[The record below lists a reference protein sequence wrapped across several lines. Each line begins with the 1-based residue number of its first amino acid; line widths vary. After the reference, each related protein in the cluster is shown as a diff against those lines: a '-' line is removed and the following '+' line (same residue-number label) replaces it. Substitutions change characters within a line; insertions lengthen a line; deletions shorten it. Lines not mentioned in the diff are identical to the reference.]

1 MHDMPFG
8 QLLKQLRKDY
18 GLTQEDF
25 AEQVGCS
32 IETISKIERGERRP
46 SKQVAERMAQVLD
59 VPVAERVAFVRMARL
74 LSRSAE
80 DPRDQET
87 RRPETGDGSLSIS
100 GLMSPVSQSA
110 GLPVPPART
119 AAALPV
125 PPTPFIGREAELA
138 ELAALLADP
147 ACRLLTLTGPG
158 GIGKTRLA
166 LEAAA
171 RHSAVYTHGAAFV
184 PLAGAATGDL
194 VAPAIA
200 DALGFTFYG
209 PADFAGQL
217 VGYLRDRSLL
227 LALDGAEHVLGVAI
241 WELLAEIGRQA
252 PGVKLLITSRERLN
266 LQGEWVVE
274 LAGLPPPDELGAG
287 FEESSA
293 VALFLQTARRS
304 HSGFELS
311 AEERASV
318 AHICRLVEGM
328 PLAIELA
335 AAWVRVLP
343 CAEIAAEIERT
354 LDFLAASARD
364 IPARHRSLRAVFDH
378 SLNLLTDEERAAFRM
393 LAVFRGGFRREAAEW
408 VAGAT
413 LHLLTALADKSL
425 LRRNK
430 AGRYDMLELVRQYA
444 ATQLTDHPDEH
455 TAARDRHSS
464 YYLTLLQRRERDM
477 KGSLQKAVLAELVA
491 EVDNLRPAW
500 DWAVEHGKAGEV
512 RGALRGLSW
521 FYEVR
526 GWLQEGEAAFRRA
539 AEAFGGA
546 GPHPPTSPPSAL
558 RLSPIAMGEGG
569 KVHPS
574 PAGKVLP
581 SPAAK
586 VLPSPAAAGEGSGVR
601 ASVEQIAAFGH
612 LLAHHGW
619 FCLRQGRHGQAQ
631 ESLQRGLALLRTLDD
646 PIALADTL
654 TALGMVTHLVGDSAA
669 AHETFREGLAL
680 GRALADDWVLVL
692 CLGGLAMAAHALG
705 EYEQAE
711 QLARECL
718 AIARRSGNPRGIV
731 FAISTFSLAAAAR
744 GLHAEAQALLRESL
758 ELSSAAGDYWGI
770 GNVFSQIGAVAR
782 TQGAYATAQ
791 YCFRESIAMFREIG
805 DYWSVTRAL
814 INLGETSAAIGDGAE
829 ARRAYGD
836 AWHMANDAQTVPAAL
851 DALMGLAALAAKEQA
866 TGPALELAG
875 YVLSHPLGARDVRAH
890 AERLHQTLSPAAA
903 PAPARPI
910 EAVVVEVLGG

>member
-8 QLLKQLRKDY
+8 QLLRQLRRDY
-18 GLTQEDF
+18 GLTQEDL

-46 SKQVAERMAQVLD
+46 SKQVAERIAQVLD
-59 VPVAERVAFVRMARL
+59 VPATERPAFVRAARL
-74 LSRSAE
+74 LSRSPEEPTDA
-80 DPRDQET
+80 
-87 RRPETGDGSLSIS
+87 RPALKEPGLSA
-100 GLMSPVSQSA
+100 PVAQPTVLPLSA
-110 GLPVPPART
+110 APPART
-119 AAALPV
+119 QATLPV
-125 PPTPFIGREAELA
+125 PPTPFVGRQAELNDLA
-138 ELAALLADP
+138 ELLANP

-171 RHSAVYTHGAAFV
+171 RHSAAYAHGAVFV
-184 PLAGAATGDL
+184 PLASVATGDL
-194 VAPAIA
+194 VASAIA
-200 DALGFTFYG
+200 EALGFTFYG
-209 PADFAGQL
+209 PADFPGQL

-227 LALDGAEHVLGVAI
+227 LALDSVEHLLGGPV
-241 WELLAEIGRQA
+241 WNLLAEIGRQA
-252 PGVKLLITSRERLN
+252 PGVKLLVTSRERLN

-274 LAGLPPPDELGAG
+274 LAGLPPPPEELGAG

-293 VALFLQTARRS
+293 VALFLQTARRAQ
-304 HSGFELS
+304 SGFALS
-311 AEERASV
+311 IDERACI
-318 AHICRLVEGM
+318 ARICRLVEGM

-343 CAEIAAEIERT
+343 CSEIAAEIERT

-378 SLNLLTDEERAAFRM
+378 SLNLLTEEERAAFRM

-430 AGRYDMLELVRQYA
+430 AGRYDMHELVRQYA
-444 ATQLTDHPDEH
+444 AAQLAANPDEH
-455 TAARDRHSS
+455 TAARDRHSG
-464 YYLTLLQRRERDM
+464 YFLTLLQRRERDM
-477 KGSLQKAVLAELVA
+477 KGSLQKAVLAELVVEA
-491 EVDNLRPAW
+491 DNLRPAW
-500 DWAVEHGKAGEV
+500 DWAVEQRKAAEV
-512 RGALRGLSW
+512 RGALRSLSW
-521 FYEVR
+521 FYEIR
-526 GWLQEGEAAFRRA
+526 GWLQEGEAVFRRA
-539 AEAFGGA
+539 SEAFGG
-546 GPHPPTSPPSAL
+546 PHPPAPSPTLGRGEEVNSPS
-558 RLSPIAMGEGG
+558 PQVGEGG
-569 KVHPS
+569 WGGHAP
-574 PAGKVLP
+574 
-581 SPAAK
+581 
-586 VLPSPAAAGEGSGVR
+586 
-601 ASVEQIAAFGH
+601 VEQIAALGH

-631 ESLQRGLALLRTLDD
+631 ASLQRGLALLRTIED

-654 TALGMVTHLVGDSAA
+654 TALGMVTHLIGDSAA
-669 AHETFREGLAL
+669 AKPSLTEGFAL
-680 GRALADDWVLVL
+680 GRTLADDWVLVL

-705 EYEQAE
+705 EYEEAE
-711 QLARECL
+711 RLARECL
-718 AIARRSGNPRGIV
+718 TIARRSGNPRGIV
-731 FAISTFSLAAAAR
+731 FAISTFSMAAAAR
-744 GLHAEAQALLRESL
+744 GLHADAQALLRESL
-758 ELSSAAGDYWGI
+758 ELSSTAGDYWGI

-814 INLGETSAAIGDGAE
+814 INLGETSAASGDGAE

-836 AWHMANDAQTVPAAL
+836 AWRMANDAQTVPAAL

-866 TGPALELAG
+866 AGLALELSS
-875 YVLSHPLGARDVRAH
+875 YVLSHPLSSRSVRAR
-890 AERLHQTLSPAAA
+890 AEQLCEALALLPT

-910 EAVVVEVLGG
+910 EAVVAEMLGSDL

>member
-8 QLLKQLRKDY
+8 QLLRQLRKDY
-18 GLTQEDF
+18 GLTQEDL

-46 SKQVAERMAQVLD
+46 SKQVAERIAQVLE
-59 VPVAERVAFVRMARL
+59 VPAADRPAFVRAARL
-74 LSRSAE
+74 LSRGPEEPA
-80 DPRDQET
+80 DT
-87 RRPETGDGSLSIS
+87 RPEIKEQGLSNSSLTA
-100 GLMSPVSQSA
+100 PVAQSA
-110 GLPVPPART
+110 VLPLSTPPPPRT
-119 AAALPV
+119 PAALPV
-125 PPTPFIGREAELA
+125 PPTPFVGREAELA
-138 ELAALLADP
+138 DLADLLADP

-171 RHSAVYTHGAAFV
+171 RHSAAYAHGATFV
-184 PLAGAATGDL
+184 PLASVATGDL
-194 VAPAIA
+194 MAPAIA

-227 LALDGAEHVLGVAI
+227 LVLDGVEHLLGNSV
-241 WELLAEIGRQA
+241 WDLLAEIGRQA
-252 PGVKLLITSRERLN
+252 PGVKLIVTSRERLN

-274 LAGLPPPDELGAG
+274 LAGLPPPDEQGAG

-304 HSGFELS
+304 HSGFALS
-311 AEERASV
+311 AQERACV
-318 AHICRLVEGM
+318 ARICRLVEGM

-378 SLNLLTDEERAAFRM
+378 SLNLLTEEERTAFRM

-430 AGRYDMLELVRQYA
+430 AGRYDMHELVRQYA
-444 ATQLTDHPDEH
+444 ATQLAANPAEH
-455 TAARDRHSS
+455 SAARDRHSG
-464 YYLTLLQRRERDM
+464 YFLTLLQRRERDM
-477 KGSLQKAVLAELVA
+477 KGSLQKAVLAELVVEA
-491 EVDNLRPAW
+491 DNLRPAW
-500 DWAVEHGKAGEV
+500 DWAVEQGKAAEV
-512 RGALRGLSW
+512 RGALRSLSW
-521 FYEVR
+521 FYEIR
-526 GWLQEGEAAFRRA
+526 GWLQEGEAVFRRA
-539 AEAFGGA
+539 AGAF
-546 GPHPPTSPPSAL
+546 
-558 RLSPIAMGEGG
+558 EGG
-569 KVHPS
+569 
-574 PAGKVLP
+574 
-581 SPAAK
+581 
-586 VLPSPAAAGEGSGVR
+586 R
-601 ASVEQIAAFGH
+601 ASVEQIAALGH

-619 FCLRQGRHGQAQ
+619 FCLRQGHHGQAQ
-631 ESLQRGLALLRTLDD
+631 TSLHRGLALLHTLDD
-646 PIALADTL
+646 PVALADTL

-669 AHETFREGLAL
+669 ARPTLTEGLAL
-680 GRALADDWVLVL
+680 GRTLADDWVLVL
-692 CLGGLAMAAHALG
+692 CLGGLAMATHALG
-705 EYEQAE
+705 EYEEAE

-731 FAISTFSLAAAAR
+731 FAISTFSMAAATR

-758 ELSSAAGDYWGI
+758 ELSSTAGDYWGI

-782 TQGAYATAQ
+782 AQSAYATAQ

-836 AWHMANDAQTVPAAL
+836 AWRMANDAQTVPAAL
-851 DALMGLAALAAKEQA
+851 DALMGLAGLAAKEQA
-866 TGPALELAG
+866 ASLALELSS
-875 YVLSHPLGARDVRAH
+875 YVLNHPLGAKSVRTRAQQLR
-890 AERLHQTLSPAAA
+890 AALSPVPM
-903 PAPARPI
+903 PAPERPI
-910 EAVVVEVLGG
+910 EAIVAEVLGEQAA

>member
-1 MHDMPFG
+1 
-8 QLLKQLRKDY
+8 
-18 GLTQEDF
+18 
-25 AEQVGCS
+25 
-32 IETISKIERGERRP
+32 
-46 SKQVAERMAQVLD
+46 
-59 VPVAERVAFVRMARL
+59 
-74 LSRSAE
+74 
-80 DPRDQET
+80 
-87 RRPETGDGSLSIS
+87 
-100 GLMSPVSQSA
+100 
-110 GLPVPPART
+110 LPVPPART

-125 PPTPFIGREAELA
+125 PPTPFVGREAELA

-158 GIGKTRLA
+158 GIGKSRLA

-171 RHSAVYTHGAAFV
+171 RHSAAYAHGAAFV
-184 PLAGAATGDL
+184 PLASVATGDL

-217 VGYLRDRSLL
+217 VGYLRDRALL
-227 LALDGAEHVLGVAI
+227 LALDGAEHLLGGAI
-241 WELLAEIGRQA
+241 WDLLAEIGRQA

-274 LAGLPPPDELGAG
+274 LAGLPPPDDLGAG
-287 FEESSA
+287 FEGSSA

-311 AEERASV
+311 AEERACI
-318 AHICRLVEGM
+318 ARICRLVEGM

-354 LDFLAASARD
+354 LDFLAASVRD

-444 ATQLTDHPDEH
+444 AAQLADNPSEH
-455 TAARDRHSS
+455 AAARDRHSG

-500 DWAVEHGKAGEV
+500 DWAVDHGKADEV

-539 AEAFGGA
+539 AEVFGGA
-546 GPHPPTSPPSAL
+546 PHLPAPSPTPGRGGAETSAPG
-558 RLSPIAMGEGG
+558 RGGEAGSTPLSPGVGEGVGGWGG
-569 KVHPS
+569 K
-574 PAGKVLP
+574 
-581 SPAAK
+581 
-586 VLPSPAAAGEGSGVR
+586 
-601 ASVEQIAAFGH
+601 ASVEQIAALGH

-619 FCLRQGRHGQAQ
+619 FCLRQGRHGRAQ

-654 TALGMVTHLVGDSAA
+654 TALGMVAHLVGDSAA

-711 QLARECL
+711 PLARECL
-718 AIARRSGNPRGIV
+718 AIARRSSNPRGIV

-758 ELSSAAGDYWGI
+758 ELSSTAGDYWGI

-782 TQGAYATAQ
+782 SQGAYATAQ

-836 AWHMANDAQTVPAAL
+836 AWRMANDAQTVPAAL
-851 DALMGLAALAAKEQA
+851 DVLMGMAALAAKEQA
-866 TGPALELAG
+866 AGPALELTG
-875 YVLSHPLGARDVRAH
+875 YVLNHPLSARDVRAR
-890 AERLHQTLSPAAA
+890 AERLHQTLSPAPA

-910 EAVVVEVLGG
+910 EAVVAEVLGEPGVQS

>member
-1 MHDMPFG
+1 MHDLPFG
-8 QLLKQLRKDY
+8 QLLRQLRKDY
-18 GLTQEDF
+18 GLTQEDL

-46 SKQVAERMAQVLD
+46 SKQVAERIAQVLD
-59 VPVAERVAFVRMARL
+59 VPAAERPAFVRTARL
-74 LSRSAE
+74 LSRSLE
-80 DPRDQET
+80 DPRDQEAK
-87 RRPETGDGSLSIS
+87 RPATGDRDLSIS
-100 GLMSPVSQSA
+100 GLMSPVSPPAS
-110 GLPVPPART
+110 LPIAAPPPART
-119 AAALPV
+119 QAALPV
-125 PPTPFIGREAELA
+125 PPTPFVGREAELND
-138 ELAALLADP
+138 LAALLADP

-171 RHSAVYTHGAAFV
+171 RHSAAYAHGAAFV
-184 PLAGAATGDL
+184 PLAGVATGDL

-200 DALGFTFYG
+200 EALGFTFYG

-227 LALDGAEHVLGVAI
+227 LALDGVEHLLGGPV
-241 WELLAEIGRQA
+241 WDLLAEIGRQA
-252 PGVKLLITSRERLN
+252 PGVKLLVTSRERLN

-274 LAGLPPPDELGAG
+274 LAGLPPPPDELGAS
-287 FEESSA
+287 FEDSSA
-293 VALFLQTARRS
+293 VALFLQTARRA
-304 HSGFELS
+304 HSGFALS
-311 AEERASV
+311 TEERACI
-318 AHICRLVEGM
+318 ARICRLVEGM

-343 CAEIAAEIERT
+343 CSEIAAEIERT

-430 AGRYDMLELVRQYA
+430 AGRYDMHELVRQYA
-444 ATQLTDHPDEH
+444 VAQLAANPDEH
-455 TAARDRHSS
+455 TAARDRHSG
-464 YYLTLLQRRERDM
+464 YFLTLLQRRERDM
-477 KGSLQKAVLAELVA
+477 KGTLQKAVLAELVVEA
-491 EVDNLRPAW
+491 DNLRPAW
-500 DWAVEHGKAGEV
+500 DWAVERGKAAEV
-512 RGALRGLSW
+512 RGALRSLSW
-521 FYEVR
+521 FYEIR
-526 GWLQEGEAAFRRA
+526 GWLQEGEAVFRRA
-539 AEAFGGA
+539 AEAF
-546 GPHPPTSPPSAL
+546 
-558 RLSPIAMGEGG
+558 EGG
-569 KVHPS
+569 
-574 PAGKVLP
+574 
-581 SPAAK
+581 
-586 VLPSPAAAGEGSGVR
+586 R
-601 ASVEQIAAFGH
+601 ASVEQIAALGH

-631 ESLQRGLALLRTLDD
+631 ASLQRGLELLRTLDD
-646 PIALADTL
+646 PVALADTL

-669 AHETFREGLAL
+669 ARPTLAEGLAL
-680 GRALADDWVLVL
+680 GRMLADDWVLVL
-692 CLGGLAMAAHALG
+692 CLGGLAMAAHTLG
-705 EYEQAE
+705 EYEEAE
-711 QLARECL
+711 RLARECL
-718 AIARRSGNPRGIV
+718 VIGRRSGNPRGIV
-731 FAISTFSLAAAAR
+731 FAISTFSMAAAAR

-770 GNVFSQIGAVAR
+770 GNVFGQIGAVAR
-782 TQGAYATAQ
+782 AQGAYATAQ

-814 INLGETSAAIGDGAE
+814 INLGETSAAIGEGAE

-836 AWHMANDAQTVPAAL
+836 AWRMANDAQTAPAAL

-866 TGPALELAG
+866 AGLALELSG
-875 YVLSHPLGARDVRAH
+875 YVLNHPLSPRAVRERAEQLREALAH
-890 AERLHQTLSPAAA
+890 M
-903 PAPARPI
+903 PAPASPRPI
-910 EAVVVEVLGG
+910 EAVVAELLGEQESRS